1 MLTLQ
6 YKSETKF
13 GFCSALDGWH
23 NKTLNRYHSSAGL
36 LRTLLR
42 SLQYIVLFLWLHN
55 NNCLQGGHFCVVA
68 LGLCE
73 YKQTDTVQQVIQYS
87 DSVSYSVLLHLI
99 GSRKS
104 TYCIRP
110 TYSLLLY
117 TPTIYRPVSNMWHT
131 TKTQKICASRTEILL
146 RAHLIF

>member
-1 MLTLQ
+1 M
-6 YKSETKF
+6 KRNSD
-13 GFCSALDGWH
+13 SVPRWM
-23 NKTLNRYHSSAGL
+23 AGTI
-36 LRTLLR
+36 RPWTGTIR
-42 SLQYIVLFLWLHN
+42 VRVYSVLFSLVYSTLYSFCALHN
-55 NNCLQGGHFCVVA
+55 NNCLQGGHFCVVT

-73 YKQTDTVQQVIQYS
+73 YKQTDTEQQVIQYS

-117 TPTIYRPVSNMWHT
+117 TPTIYPPVSNMWHT